1 MCLAKQPVTSLLS
14 FRRKESHR
22 VDDGSFDGLYGL
34 SKYPATNRLQ
44 KSVCVSFLSLLSCFV
59 TRPAGLSFADVLCLV
74 RLSYLCPSILPSL
87 VFLSYSV
94 PHSVLFSSLPLSFGL
109 TVEGLCRLRAF
120 RLTWIKYN
128 PDLPA
133 NLQHNHTLFC
143 GYVFVWGRLR
153 ALAATDTLFVLLYTV
168 SNPFIP
174 PTLNWT
180 CWNYW

>member
-1 MCLAKQPVTSLLS
+1 MRRVKNVKRRRRKVRGNHGKKIKSQILQQQAQGAFLFFFRFSSHTLICLAKQPVTSLLS

-120 RLTWIKYN
+120 RLT
-128 PDLPA
+128 
-133 NLQHNHTLFC
+133 
-143 GYVFVWGRLR
+143 
-153 ALAATDTLFVLLYTV
+153 
-168 SNPFIP
+168 
-174 PTLNWT
+174 
-180 CWNYW
+180 

>member
-1 MCLAKQPVTSLLS
+1 MMEALMDCMVWASTQLQT
-14 FRRKESHR
+14 
-22 VDDGSFDGLYGL
+22 GSR
-34 SKYPATNRLQ
+34 NQ
-44 KSVCVSFLSLLSCFV
+44 SVCPFCPCCPVLLHALLGFHLLMFSAWCASP
-59 TRPAGLSFADVLCLV
+59 TCVLPF
-74 RLSYLCPSILPSL
+74 CPVWFFFPTA
-87 VFLSYSV
+87 
-94 PHSVLFSSLPLSFGL
+94 HSVLFSSLPLSFGL